1 MRHICIKHNLDGLIY
16 RLTKL
21 YIGKAGLTM
30 ATNIQTKVRKLPP
43 CRAACPAH
51 VNVQG
56 YVALIQ
62 MGKFKEAVEII
73 RRDMPFPAICGRV
86 CFSPCEDACAR
97 TNVDQAVAIRALKRL
112 VADIERE
119 TGRVKPEPI
128 PKKYSE
134 KVAIIGAGP
143 AGLTAA
149 YELAKLGYP
158 VTVFERMSEAGGM
171 MRYCIPEFR
180 LEKFV
185 VANEIAYIKDLGVEI
200 KTGVEF
206 GKDITIQSLQ
216 NEGYKAIFIAIG
228 TQLGMRLNVPG
239 EDLKGV
245 INAVD
250 FLRAVNLGKHV
261 EVGEKVAVVGGG
273 NTAIDAAR
281 TAKKLGAKEVV
292 VLYRRSREEMPALP
306 HEVELA
312 EKDGIKFNF
321 LVAPKQILG
330 ENGKVKA
337 IECLRMRLGEP
348 DESGRRRPIPISFS
362 EHQYEVDTVIPALGQ
377 VAEIS
382 CLPKDLLSKE
392 AKAPSLKVD
401 PTTLETNMP
410 GVFAGGDIA
419 TGPASIIEAVGAG
432 KRAAVS
438 IHRYLQ
444 GMDLRSGREEVEE
457 TTWVKNWGYINK
469 KERRY
474 EPPVEKPRV
483 SFEEAREYLERVKQQ
498 AMFEAFR
505 CLECGPCAECLANLE
520 LCEGDKAVVDESLC
534 IGCNVCAVVCPFGAI
549 KKNEKE
555 IAQVNEDLC
564 KGCGI
569 CAARCPEQ
577 AITMKKQPNERILSL
592 ALATIKR

>member
-1 MRHICIKHNLDGLIY
+1 LLQK
-16 RLTKL
+16 
-21 YIGKAGLTM
+21 
-30 ATNIQTKVRKLPP
+30 
-43 CRAACPAH
+43 
-51 VNVQG
+51 
-56 YVALIQ
+56 
-62 MGKFKEAVEII
+62 GKFKEAVELI
-73 RRDMPFPAICGRV
+73 RKDMPFPAICGRV

-112 VADIERE
+112 VADVERE
-119 TGRVKPEPI
+119 QGRVKPQPV
-128 PKKYSE
+128 PKKHSE

-158 VTVFERMSEAGGM
+158 VTVFERMSELGGM

-206 GKDITIQSLQ
+206 GKDITLESLRE
-216 NEGYKAIFIAIG
+216 EGYKAIFIAIG
-228 TQLGMRLNVPG
+228 TQLGMKLNVPG
-239 EDLKGV
+239 EDLEGV

-250 FLRAVNLGKHV
+250 FLRDIALGKHV

-273 NTAIDAAR
+273 NSAIDAAR
-281 TAKKLGAKEVV
+281 ASKKLGAIEVMI
-292 VLYRRSREEMPALP
+292 LYRRSREEMPALLR
-306 HEVELA
+306 EVAEA
-312 EKDGIKFNF
+312 EKDGIKFYF
-321 LVAPKQILG
+321 LVAPKQIIG
-330 ENGKVKA
+330 ENGKVKT
-337 IECLRMRLGEP
+337 IESLRMRLGEP

-362 EHQYEVDTVIPALGQ
+362 EHLYKVDTVIPALGQ
-377 VAEIS
+377 MPEMS
-382 CLPKDLLSKE
+382 CVPQELWDKK
-392 AKAPSLKVD
+392 AKAPSMQVD

-432 KRAAVS
+432 KKAAVS
-438 IHRYLQ
+438 IDLYLS
-444 GMDLRSGREEVEE
+444 GKDLRSGRDENIEE
-457 TTWVKNWGYINK
+457 TTWVKKWDSLKK

-474 EPPVEKPRV
+474 EPPPVKPRL
-483 SFEEAREYLERVKQQ
+483 SFEEAAEYLEKIKQK

-505 CLECGPCAECLANLE
+505 CLSCGPCAECLANLD
-520 LCEGDKAVVDESLC
+520 LCEGDKAIVDESLC
-534 IGCNVCAVVCPFGAI
+534 VGCNVCAVVCPFEAV
-549 KKNEKE
+549 KKNENGV
-555 IAQVNEDLC
+555 AQVNEDLC

-577 AITMKKQPNERILSL
+577 AITMKKLTDEQITNL
-592 ALATIKR
+592 ALVSAEGR

>member
-1 MRHICIKHNLDGLIY
+1 
-16 RLTKL
+16 
-21 YIGKAGLTM
+21 M
-30 ATNIQTKVRKLPP
+30 AAKTETKVRKLPP

-56 YVALIQ
+56 YVALLQ

-119 TGRVKPEPI
+119 TGRVKAEPI

-158 VTVFERMSEAGGM
+158 ITVFERMSEAGGM

-216 NEGYKAIFIAIG
+216 DEGYKAIFLAIG
-228 TQLGMRLNVPG
+228 TQLGMKLNVPG
-239 EDLKGV
+239 EDLEGV

-250 FLRAVNLGKHV
+250 FLRAVNLGEHV
-261 EVGEKVAVVGGG
+261 KVGEKVAVVGGG

-281 TAKKLGAKEVV
+281 TAKKLDAKEVMI
-292 VLYRRSREEMPALP
+292 LYRRSREEMPALP

-312 EKDGIKFNF
+312 EKDGIKFYF
-321 LVAPKQILG
+321 LVAPKQIIG

-362 EHQYEVDTVIPALGQ
+362 EHQYEVDMVIPALGQ

-382 CLPKDLLSKE
+382 CIPKELLDKE
-392 AKAPSLKVD
+392 TRAPSLKVD

-444 GMDLRSGREEVEE
+444 GIDLRSGREEVEE

-474 EPPVEKPRV
+474 EPPVEKPRL
-483 SFEEAREYLERVKQQ
+483 SFEEAMEYLEKIKQQ

-505 CLECGPCAECLANLE
+505 CLGCGPCAECLANLE
-520 LCEGDKAVVDESLC
+520 LCEGDKAIIDETLC

-577 AITMKKQPNERILSL
+577 AITMKKLPNERILSL
-592 ALATIKR
+592 ALATIKG

>member
-1 MRHICIKHNLDGLIY
+1 
-16 RLTKL
+16 
-21 YIGKAGLTM
+21 M
-30 ATNIQTKVRKLPP
+30 ANNNHTNVKKFPP
-43 CRAACPAH
+43 CRTACPAH

-56 YVALIQ
+56 YVSLLQ
-62 MGKFKEAVEII
+62 RGKFKEAVELI
-73 RRDMPFPAICGRV
+73 RKDMPFPAICGRV

-119 TGRVKPEPI
+119 QGRVKSEPI
-128 PKKYSE
+128 PKKHSE

-158 VTVFERMSEAGGM
+158 VTIFERMSENGGM
-171 MRYCIPEFR
+171 MRYCIPDFR

-206 GKDITIQSLQ
+206 GKDITLESLR
-216 NEGYKAIFIAIG
+216 NEGYKAIFISIG
-228 TQLGMRLNVPG
+228 TQQGMKLNVSG
-239 EDLKGV
+239 EDLEGA

-250 FLRAVNLGKHV
+250 FLRAVALGKHV
-261 EVGEKVAVVGGG
+261 DIGEKVAVVGGG
-273 NTAIDAAR
+273 NSAIDAAR
-281 TAKKLGAKEVV
+281 TAKRLGAKKVAI
-292 VLYRRSREEMPALP
+292 LYRRSREEMPALP
-306 HEVELA
+306 HEIA
-312 EKDGIKFNF
+312 EAERDGIEFYF
-321 LVAPKQILG
+321 LVAPKQIIG

-337 IECLRMRLGEP
+337 VECLRMRLGEP
-348 DESGRRRPIPISFS
+348 DASGRRRPTPISFS

-377 VAEIS
+377 VAEAS
-382 CLPKDLLSKE
+382 CIPEELLDKE
-392 AKAPSLKVD
+392 ARAPSIQVD
-401 PTTLETNMP
+401 PVTLETKTP
-410 GVFAGGDIA
+410 GVFAGGDIT

-438 IHRYLQ
+438 INLYLTGQ
-444 GMDLRSGREEVEE
+444 DLREEREENIEE
-457 TTWVKNWGYINK
+457 TTWVKNWGHIRK

-474 EPPVEKPRV
+474 EPPLEKPRL
-483 SFEEAREYLERVKQQ
+483 SFEEAKEYLEKIEQK

-505 CLECGPCAECLANLE
+505 CLGCGPCAECLGNLE
-520 LCEGDKAVVDESLC
+520 LCEADKAVVDEDLC

-577 AITMKKQPNERILSL
+577 AISMKKLPNERIMSL
-592 ALATIKR
+592 ALAEVKE